1 MKSASPGIAVAGF
14 RNSGICPLN
23 PAMIP
28 EKDYTEI
35 PTADLPTTSTNENQS
50 NDHQNDELPV
60 ANVSTKTSQCSSSNN
75 ADVSFEIV
83 NTSFKDIQSV
93 LVLSVKC
100 TKRKGEE
107 SEQITG
113 SPYKKRLEESIEKQ
127 NEKEKVVPEKAS
139 EKVSKKRENP
149 PQQNRKQPKK
159 KAKQPK
165 KGALPQQKGKLP
177 KEKGKEKQK
186 K

>member
-60 ANVSTKTSQCSSSNN
+60 ANVSTEASQCS
-75 ADVSFEIV
+75 F
-83 NTSFKDIQSV
+83 
-93 LVLSVKC
+93 
-100 TKRKGEE
+100 
-107 SEQITG
+107 
-113 SPYKKRLEESIEKQ
+113 Y
-127 NEKEKVVPEKAS
+127 
-139 EKVSKKRENP
+139 
-149 PQQNRKQPKK
+149 
-159 KAKQPK
+159 
-165 KGALPQQKGKLP
+165 
-177 KEKGKEKQK
+177 
-186 K
+186 